1 MSTIPY
7 QKPAL
12 DIDAQLNLL
21 EQRGM
26 ILEDRARAEHY
37 LGFIGYYRLSGYW
50 FPFQYR
56 DDGPDHD
63 NFRPRT
69 KFDRVLDRYVF
80 DRRLRL
86 LIMDAAERIEV
97 FRHAQPQDASTAPAT
112 ATSSPLANN
121 NVAPSVSHPA
131 KVAAIFDCA
140 SATRASKIFCAS
152 PPDRPI
158 PRSGHG
164 FRQRCQRWR
173 PTTPQHRSQEWPNG
187 DHS

>member
-37 LGFIGYYRLSGYW
+37 LRFIGYYRLSGYW

-63 NFRPRT
+63 NFRPGT
-69 KFDRVLDRYVF
+69 EFERVLDRYVF

-86 LIMDAAERIEV
+86 LIMDAAV
-97 FRHAQPQDASTAPAT
+97 
-112 ATSSPLANN
+112 
-121 NVAPSVSHPA
+121 
-131 KVAAIFDCA
+131 
-140 SATRASKIFCAS
+140 ATRF
-152 PPDRPI
+152 
-158 PRSGHG
+158 SGTPNH
-164 FRQRCQRWR
+164 RTHQQHQRL
-173 PTTPQHRSQEWPNG
+173 PLH
-187 DHS
+187 HL